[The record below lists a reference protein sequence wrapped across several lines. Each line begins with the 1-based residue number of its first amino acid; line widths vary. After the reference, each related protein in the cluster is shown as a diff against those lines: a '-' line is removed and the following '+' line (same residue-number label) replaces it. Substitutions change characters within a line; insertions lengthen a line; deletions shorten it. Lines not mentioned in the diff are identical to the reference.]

1 MFQLQ
6 NVLVTDK
13 GTYFCSEDPWAL
25 TDDMYSAHFM
35 NTKKH
40 KHSCA
45 KLLLRRNNGKK
56 DGNSPFLL
64 LLNAFLM
71 ARKIN

>member
-1 MFQLQ
+1 MWLQ
-6 NVLVTDK
+6 NVLITAEE
-13 GTYFCSEDPWAL
+13 GPCFCSEDPRAL
-25 TDDMYSAHFM
+25 ADEMYSMHFM

-45 KLLLRRNNGKK
+45 KLLLRGNNGKK
-56 DGNSPFLL
+56 YDNSPFLL

-71 ARKIN
+71 ARKTN